1 MKLHPALLR
10 VPAPAIML
18 AIWFLSSQSGL
29 PLPERI
35 FGVDK
40 IAHCIAY
47 ATLAAAWALFFL
59 AGKRSSAWSPRLIW
73 VLAFGVSVG
82 YGALDEFHQ
91 SFVPGRDASVFDLLA
106 DGLGAAAGAAIGTY
120 FGSRLSFYLRNRPSS
135 GTMFNN

>member
-1 MKLHPALLR
+1 
-10 VPAPAIML
+10 ML

-29 PLPERI
+29 PLPKGI

-59 AGKRSSAWSPRLIW
+59 AGKRTRAWSPWLIW
-73 VLAFGVSVG
+73 AVAFSVSLG

-106 DGLGAAAGAAIGTY
+106 DGLGAAAGAGIIAR
-120 FGSRLSFYLRNRPSS
+120 FSSRLSFCLQIRPSS